1 MSEPLKIAIAG
12 LGTVGRGTLELLTRQ
27 ADLLSA
33 RCGRPLFVTAVSARD
48 PRRDR
53 GVDLSAYRWY
63 DDATEMASR
72 ADADVV
78 VELIGGS
85 SGIARN
91 VLDVAITAGR
101 HVVTANKALLAL
113 HGTELAYAAESAGIV
128 QIGRAHV

>member
-1 MSEPLKIAIAG
+1 
-12 LGTVGRGTLELLTRQ
+12 
-27 ADLLSA
+27 
-33 RCGRPLFVTAVSARD
+33 
-48 PRRDR
+48 
-53 GVDLSAYRWY
+53 
-63 DDATEMASR
+63 MASR

-113 HGTELAYAAESAGIV
+113 HGTELAYAAESAGVVLAYEAAVGGGIPV
-128 QIGRAHV
+128 IKALREGLAGNRVTRIHGILNGTCNSILTTMRETGRTFEDELGRASCRERVCPYG

>member
-33 RCGRPLFVTAVSARD
+33 RCGRPLIVTAVSARD

-53 GVDLSAYRWY
+53 GGDLSAYRWY

-72 ADADVV
+72 SAADVV
-78 VELIGGS
+78 GEFSGGS
-85 SGIARN
+85 SGIARDI
-91 VLDVAITAGR
+91 LDVGTTRTPPVVAGQ
-101 HVVTANKALLAL
+101 K
-113 HGTELAYAAESAGIV
+113 E
-128 QIGRAHV
+128 

>member
-1 MSEPLKIAIAG
+1 MRISDWSSD
-12 LGTVGRGTLELLTRQ
+12 VCSS
-27 ADLLSA
+27 DL
-33 RCGRPLFVTAVSARD
+33 ARD

-101 HVVTANKALLAL
+101 HVVTANKALLDL
-113 HGTELAYAAESAGIV
+113 HGTELAYAAESAGV
-128 QIGRAHV
+128 VLAYEAAVGGHRKGTRLHSSQ